1 MTGKTTVEKTG
12 NKTDNVKTLGT
23 KRIRLSLL
31 LAINDSGGKLKPLI
45 VFKGK
50 FNPVKQNRLNKKI
63 YLANKDSFIV
73 YQENSW
79 VTKEIFY

>member
-23 KRIRLSLL
+23 KRTRLSLL

-45 VFKGK
+45 VFQGK

-63 YLANKDSFIV
+63 YLANKDLFIV

>member
-12 NKTDNVKTLGT
+12 NKTFNVKTLWT

-31 LAINDSGGKLKPLI
+31 LAINDSGGKLKPLF

-50 FNPVKQNRLNKKI
+50 FNPVKQNKLNKNI
-63 YLANKDSFIV
+63 HVANKDLFIV
-73 YQENSW
+73 YQENS
-79 VTKEIFY
+79 